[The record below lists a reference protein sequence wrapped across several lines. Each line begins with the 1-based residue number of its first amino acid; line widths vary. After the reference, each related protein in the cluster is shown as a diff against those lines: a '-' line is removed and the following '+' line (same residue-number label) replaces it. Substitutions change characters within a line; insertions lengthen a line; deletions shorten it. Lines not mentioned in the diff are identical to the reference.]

1 MAGGDALPRLAVPP
15 SAPAGPIETIDGQ
28 GAVRERL
35 AALTRA
41 ACRSIR
47 ALQPAADAHG
57 RWPDERRWVPARLV
71 VERGT
76 AGEYGSLTVRR
87 SPQPLPCRLVIIDAA
102 IAVAAPG
109 TTGEGAAL
117 VVREPALVRRLLCL
131 FEATWTDCAPAG
143 PDSPTP
149 DERDLLE
156 LMASGNTDESIA
168 RRLGICDR
176 QVRRRIAELL
186 RRLGA
191 SSRFAAG
198 AEAVYRGWL

>member
-1 MAGGDALPRLAVPP
+1 MADGDASHSLAVSP
-15 SAPAGPIETIDGQ
+15 SAPAGPIEPIDGPI
-28 GAVRERL
+28 AVRERL
-35 AALTRA
+35 EVLTVSARH
-41 ACRSIR
+41 SIR
-47 ALQPAADAHG
+47 ALRPAADAHG
-57 RWPDERRWVPARLV
+57 RWPDERRWVPTRLV

-87 SPQPLPCRLVIIDAA
+87 SPQPLPCRLVIFDRV
-102 IAVAAPG
+102 IAVTASD
-109 TTGEGAAL
+109 TTGVGGAL

-131 FEATWTDCAPAG
+131 FEAIWTDCAPAA

-149 DERDLLE
+149 GERNLLT
-156 LMASGNTDESIA
+156 LLASGHTDQSIA

-191 SSRFAAG
+191 PSRFAAG
-198 AEAVYRGWL
+198 AEAVRRGWL